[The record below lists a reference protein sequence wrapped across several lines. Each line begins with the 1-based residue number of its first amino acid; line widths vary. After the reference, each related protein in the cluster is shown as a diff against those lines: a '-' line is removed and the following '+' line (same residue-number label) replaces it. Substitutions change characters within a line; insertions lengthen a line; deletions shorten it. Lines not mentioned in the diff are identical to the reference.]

1 MAANVND
8 AVRSPDASERVS
20 SLDVAAWFIEL
31 AVEEQR
37 PLTRL
42 PLQKL
47 VTLVQSMYGFQTSDK
62 MYDEKVFAFKYGPV
76 TKDVGKKY
84 GDTAASRIDKPRTPL
99 KVLPDDK
106 MDAVAELW
114 GLCSDVTGKLVGVTH
129 KVGPWKDHYVKDGK
143 YAEIPW
149 AEFVHA
155 WPAYRKMILALKEN
169 LHPEVDRT
177 PGNFILPESEFGK
190 YDQQILKAQQ
200 HVCAAPLSR

>member
-8 AVRSPDASERVS
+8 AVSSPDVAEVVS

-47 VTLVQSMYGFQTSDK
+47 VTLAQSMYGFQTSDK
-62 MYDEKVFAFKYGPV
+62 MYGEKVFAFKYGPV
-76 TKDVGKKY
+76 TKGVRKAY
-84 GDTAASRIDKPRTPL
+84 GDTADSRIDKPRTAL

-114 GLCSDVTGKLVGVTH
+114 GLCSDVTGKLVEVTH
-129 KVGPWKDHYVKDGK
+129 KVGLWKDYYVKDGR

-149 AEFVHA
+149 AEFVYA
-155 WPAYRKMILALKEN
+155 WPAYENMILTLKKN
-169 LHPEVDRT
+169 RHPDVDRT
-177 PGNFILPESEFGK
+177 PGNFILPESGFGK

-200 HVCAAPLSR
+200 HAYAAPLSR